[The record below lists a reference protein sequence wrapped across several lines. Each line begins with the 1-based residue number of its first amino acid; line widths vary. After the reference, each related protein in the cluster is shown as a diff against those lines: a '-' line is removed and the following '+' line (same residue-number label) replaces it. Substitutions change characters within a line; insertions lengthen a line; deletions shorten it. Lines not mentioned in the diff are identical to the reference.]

1 MLRTKSNNSIINK
14 QEELHKIRRY
24 SQNGF
29 FLVDKVIVSKFGWI
43 GAGVLSNLLDKYEYW
58 LCKENQNIDG
68 WFFHTMQHQACILGL
83 SEYQIREQKKI
94 LIENGI
100 IQVKLRGIPPK
111 EFYKINLEVLDLILK
126 KHLRDNPLIFRG
138 ITLKKLEGLP
148 SNNLRD
154 IKDTKSK
161 DTKSKEEKINKKDFF
176 LNKFPLD
183 WKENKSFQ
191 EALFDF
197 AEHRLQKNSSG
208 LTEPAMKLAAKKL
221 LKFPIQTAITTLND
235 STAAGYTGLF
245 PKSVA
250 KGGNGKSKFEFTE
263 ESYSNQ
269 ENATS
274 YPKGHEI

>member
-1 MLRTKSNNSIINK
+1 M
-14 QEELHKIRRY
+14 
-24 SQNGF
+24 
-29 FLVDKVIVSKFGWI
+29 IVSKFGWI

-126 KHLRDNPLIFRG
+126 KHLRD
-138 ITLKKLEGLP
+138 
-148 SNNLRD
+148 

-176 LNKFPLD
+176 LNQFPLD

-208 LTEPAMKLAAKKL
+208 LTEPAMKQAAKKL